1 MKRNIYLVA
10 ITVITIACIIF
21 GTLYRG
27 MGLAKYVTK
36 KVISSDSSDATT
48 SIDEK
53 NIPAFSR
60 INVDTD
66 VAQLEIKTG
75 DSYSCKITS
84 IKNYPVS
91 YTNENGVLN
100 ITQNAINVLN
110 FGSNNITCEIV
121 ITIPKDA
128 EITSAT
134 LNSDV
139 GNISVEDCIINDMSI
154 ESDVGNVEL
163 SNVTFNNLTIQT
175 DVGNIEVTDVKDIDK
190 YNVDLSTDLGKITY
204 CGSSS
209 KGSLNKTVSS
219 AKGNITIGSDV
230 GKITLN

>member
-60 INVDTD
+60 LNVDTD

-75 DSYSCKITS
+75 DNYSCKITR
-84 IKNYPVS
+84 IKNY
-91 YTNENGVLN
+91 
-100 ITQNAINVLN
+100 
-110 FGSNNITCEIV
+110 
-121 ITIPKDA
+121 
-128 EITSAT
+128 
-134 LNSDV
+134 
-139 GNISVEDCIINDMSI
+139 
-154 ESDVGNVEL
+154 
-163 SNVTFNNLTIQT
+163 
-175 DVGNIEVTDVKDIDK
+175 
-190 YNVDLSTDLGKITY
+190 
-204 CGSSS
+204 
-209 KGSLNKTVSS
+209 TVS
-219 AKGNITIGSDV
+219 
-230 GKITLN
+230 

>member
-1 MKRNIYLVA
+1 
-10 ITVITIACIIF
+10 
-21 GTLYRG
+21 
-27 MGLAKYVTK
+27 MGLARYVTK

-100 ITQNAINVLN
+100 NGFQARAYRHHSKFL
-110 FGSNNITCEIV
+110 
-121 ITIPKDA
+121 
-128 EITSAT
+128 
-134 LNSDV
+134 
-139 GNISVEDCIINDMSI
+139 
-154 ESDVGNVEL
+154 L
-163 SNVTFNNLTIQT
+163 SKQ
-175 DVGNIEVTDVKDIDK
+175 GQ
-190 YNVDLSTDLGKITY
+190 
-204 CGSSS
+204 
-209 KGSLNKTVSS
+209 KG
-219 AKGNITIGSDV
+219 I
-230 GKITLN
+230 